1 MGLLVEVKEIT
12 SNEINNDSSLLVTPY
27 NFSMVERG
35 IYRSSYPD
43 SSNFSFLDTLNL
55 KSIICLCPEPYP
67 EENCK
72 FLRSKNIRLFQ
83 FGMEGTKEG
92 KFDIAGGGE
101 NIGGVAY
108 LGLMKEFKLLC
119 GSPKVIPYPKR
130 HIILHVSFAHE
141 RLRVLETTEI
151 SNSIDAYL
159 NEPFVTVSKD
169 TITEA
174 LKVILD
180 VRNHPIMIHCRH
192 GKHRTGCVI
201 GCLRKMQNWCLPAVL
216 EEYQRFAGAKARPT
230 DMKFIEN
237 YDTSR
242 LSQCLYGII
251 YRYVSH
257 NRRLVYQEESVQQKR
272 ITSI

>member
-83 FGMEGTKEG
+83 FGMEGTK
-92 KFDIAGGGE
+92 
-101 NIGGVAY
+101 
-108 LGLMKEFKLLC
+108 
-119 GSPKVIPYPKR
+119 
-130 HIILHVSFAHE
+130 
-141 RLRVLETTEI
+141 
-151 SNSIDAYL
+151 
-159 NEPFVTVSKD
+159 EPFVTVSKD

>member
-83 FGMEGTKEG
+83 FGMEGTKE
-92 KFDIAGGGE
+92 
-101 NIGGVAY
+101 
-108 LGLMKEFKLLC
+108 
-119 GSPKVIPYPKR
+119 
-130 HIILHVSFAHE
+130 
-141 RLRVLETTEI
+141 
-151 SNSIDAYL
+151 
-159 NEPFVTVSKD
+159 PFVTVSKD

-192 GKHRTGCVI
+192 GK
-201 GCLRKMQNWCLPAVL
+201 
-216 EEYQRFAGAKARPT
+216 
-230 DMKFIEN
+230 
-237 YDTSR
+237 
-242 LSQCLYGII
+242 
-251 YRYVSH
+251 
-257 NRRLVYQEESVQQKR
+257 
-272 ITSI
+272 